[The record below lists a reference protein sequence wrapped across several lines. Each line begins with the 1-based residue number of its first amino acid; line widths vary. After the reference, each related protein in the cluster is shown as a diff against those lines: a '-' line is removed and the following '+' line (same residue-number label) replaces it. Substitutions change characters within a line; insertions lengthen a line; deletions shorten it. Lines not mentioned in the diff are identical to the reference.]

1 MESFHDKLSK
11 QLLFL
16 ASKSTTHYSPHC
28 ALVADH
34 FQYSWKLHLCLNSYI
49 SKNLIMLDFWRILL
63 IILSMLYALFTAS
76 KSW

>member
-1 MESFHDKLSK
+1 MESFHDKLNK
-11 QLLFL
+11 QLSFIT
-16 ASKSTTHYSPHC
+16 SKSTTHYSPHC

-34 FQYSWKLHLCLNSYI
+34 FRYSWKLHLCLNSYI
-49 SKNLIMLDFWRILL
+49 SRNLIMLDFWRILL